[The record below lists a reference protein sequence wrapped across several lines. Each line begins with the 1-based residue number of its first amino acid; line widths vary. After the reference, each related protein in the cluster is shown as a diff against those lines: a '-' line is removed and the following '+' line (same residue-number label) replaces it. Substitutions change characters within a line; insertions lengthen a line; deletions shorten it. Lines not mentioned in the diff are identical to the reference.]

1 MVIRVDPSSEATVQ
15 AFADYQRV
23 QQGLAERTVYN
34 STFVV
39 RQFLAWRARTGAGD
53 LEHLRPEESGDFV
66 LHEARRLKPRGMPFV
81 ASTVRS
87 FVRFLFVAG
96 ITDSDLSG
104 AVPSVKTSRF
114 GALPT
119 AVEPEVLRV
128 LLDSCK
134 RSRAV
139 GLRDRAILLLMS
151 RLGLRASEIA
161 RMRLDDVDWRAGE
174 LEVRGKGARR
184 DRLPL
189 PHDVG
194 SAIAS
199 YLRSGR
205 PPSLSRAVFLQVRG
219 APVGMS
225 RNAVVLV
232 SRTASRRAGI
242 TVVGGH
248 RLRHSAASQLLR
260 SGSTIREVGQ
270 VLRQDDSTATAIYA
284 KVDRVALSSVARP
297 WSEGRPR

>member
-1 MVIRVDPSSEATVQ
+1 MVVRVEASAEAVVQ
-15 AFADYQRV
+15 AFGEYQRV
-23 QQGLAERTVYN
+23 QRGLAERTVYN
-34 STFVV
+34 SAFVV
-39 RQFLAWRARTGAGD
+39 RQFLAWRASAGASG
-53 LEHLRPEESGDFV
+53 LEQIRPEEAGDFV

-87 FVRFLFVAG
+87 FVRFLFVTG
-96 ITDSDLSG
+96 ITASDLSG
-104 AVPSVKTSRF
+104 AVPSVRTSRF

-119 AVEPEVLRV
+119 AVEPEVLAV
-128 LLDSCK
+128 LLDSCQ
-134 RSRAV
+134 RSKPV
-139 GLRDRAILLLMS
+139 GLRDEAILLLMS

-161 RMRLDDVDWRAGE
+161 RLRLEDIDWRAGE

-194 SAIAS
+194 SAIAA
-199 YLRSGR
+199 YLRGGR
-205 PPSLSRAVFLQVRG
+205 PPSSDRAVFLHVRG

-225 RNAVVLV
+225 RNAVVFV
-232 SRTASRRAGI
+232 SRTASQRAGI
-242 TVVGGH
+242 AVVGGH
-248 RLRHSAASQLLR
+248 RLRHFAASELLR

-284 KVDRVALSSVARP
+284 KVDRRALSLAVRPFPGEAAR
-297 WSEGRPR
+297 